1 VLYAKEENQPRAIA
15 SITKLM
21 TALVAAEYFDDWS
34 QTITIQREWTG
45 IEGTSLYLEAG
56 EKLRV
61 ETLLYGLLLH
71 SGNDGAMAL
80 AGAAAGDT
88 DTFVAWMNQRAAD
101 LGMTGTHFS
110 DPSGLGDE
118 DHYSTAMDMAKLG
131 AAFLQNDRLAQIV
144 ATRSI
149 TLEGRSLT
157 NHNKLLWQ
165 YSGCTGMKTG
175 YTRQAGRTLVS
186 SAEKDGQTLVCVTLN
201 DPNDWADHAALL
213 DYGFQEYPCTVAVE
227 EGQVLGQVSL
237 TGSLKH
243 QVGAVARDEIAYPLR
258 DGEEVRLEVTLP
270 TSVEAPVFQGQI
282 AGEVTAWV
290 GETEIGR
297 SYLVWQT
304 SAPRDVLPQ
313 TPVSSLWDFLRN

>member
-1 VLYAKEENQPRAIA
+1 
-15 SITKLM
+15 
-21 TALVAAEYFDDWS
+21 
-34 QTITIQREWTG
+34 
-45 IEGTSLYLEAG
+45 
-56 EKLRV
+56 
-61 ETLLYGLLLH
+61 
-71 SGNDGAMAL
+71 
-80 AGAAAGDT
+80 
-88 DTFVAWMNQRAAD
+88 MNQRASD

-118 DHYSTAMDMAKLG
+118 DHYSTALDMAKLG

-186 SAEKDGQTLVCVTLN
+186 SAEKNGQTLVCVTLN
-201 DPNDWADHAALL
+201 DPNDWADHASLL
-213 DYGFQEYPCTVAVE
+213 DYGFQEYPRTVAVA

-243 QVGAVARDEIAYPLR
+243 RVGAVARDEIAYPLR

-270 TSVEAPVFQGQI
+270 TSAEAPVFQGQI

-290 GETEIGR
+290 GEREIGR

-313 TPVSSLWDFLRN
+313 TPVSSLWDLLRN